1 ITLTSISR
9 RVHML
14 RLVGF
19 AFGVLLV
26 GGLTAPAAQAQETVR
41 SMLAAQIRTQGFVCD
56 KALRAAKDTRRSTP
70 DYDVRVLR
78 CSNATYRVGRFP
90 DLSAKVEVIR

>member
-1 ITLTSISR
+1 
-9 RVHML
+9 ML

-19 AFGVLLV
+19 ALILLV
-26 GGLTAPAAQAQETVR
+26 SGLTGPAAQARETVK

-56 KALRAAKDTRRSTP
+56 KTIKAMKDARRSKP
-70 DYDVRVLR
+70 DYEVWVLR

-90 DLSAKVEVIR
+90 DLSAKVEVVR